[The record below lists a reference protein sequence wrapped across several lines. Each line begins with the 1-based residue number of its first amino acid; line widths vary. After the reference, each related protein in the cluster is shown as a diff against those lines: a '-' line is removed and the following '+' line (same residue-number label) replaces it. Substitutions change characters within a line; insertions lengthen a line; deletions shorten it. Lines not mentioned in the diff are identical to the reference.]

1 MNIVERYKRF
11 KSIVQDDKEPEKKEE
26 PQGQS
31 YREIR
36 KTFSRELLNDI
47 FYFRNN
53 YDNIKE
59 ATVYNVM
66 KKHEFKMDLVE
77 NEIKMMVIGKK
88 KFQKTVESQP
98 NSKHVSASKYTQK
111 DKHWK
116 SKKKAVQADGFVRK
130 DKEARQKKTS
140 KPVKLAKW
148 TDQDTYTKS
157 QKKVVYQKKSSPES
171 LYRPKNAQGGDIEY
185 VKKKGSVKR
194 KRVQNTSNRPN
205 KDALLVN
212 KSKVEL
218 DTFNKAFNKLKF
230 LFKVKLFC
238 SFKEIKETTG
248 KSNKRDSPKQ
258 KQTESRY
265 RKKVIGVAREFV
277 NDLDESSVNEKRNWV
292 NRRIAKE
299 FESEDE
305 RMRRGRERKLETKV
319 NKLKEII
326 GTMQNRINELE
337 IDVAKLSA
345 FSNQE
350 QAKKQSLYCLVPFD
364 SVQHLFTPND
374 DNKNSVETS
383 DAHIK
388 LYDFNRSGS

>member
-116 SKKKAVQADGFVRK
+116 SKKKAVHADEFVRK

-171 LYRPKNAQGGDIEY
+171 LYRPKNTT
-185 VKKKGSVKR
+185 R
-194 KRVQNTSNRPN
+194 KWR
-205 KDALLVN
+205 
-212 KSKVEL
+212 
-218 DTFNKAFNKLKF
+218 
-230 LFKVKLFC
+230 
-238 SFKEIKETTG
+238 
-248 KSNKRDSPKQ
+248 
-258 KQTESRY
+258 
-265 RKKVIGVAREFV
+265 
-277 NDLDESSVNEKRNWV
+277 
-292 NRRIAKE
+292 
-299 FESEDE
+299 
-305 RMRRGRERKLETKV
+305 
-319 NKLKEII
+319 
-326 GTMQNRINELE
+326 
-337 IDVAKLSA
+337 
-345 FSNQE
+345 FSW
-350 QAKKQSLYCLVPFD
+350 
-364 SVQHLFTPND
+364 
-374 DNKNSVETS
+374 
-383 DAHIK
+383 
-388 LYDFNRSGS
+388 